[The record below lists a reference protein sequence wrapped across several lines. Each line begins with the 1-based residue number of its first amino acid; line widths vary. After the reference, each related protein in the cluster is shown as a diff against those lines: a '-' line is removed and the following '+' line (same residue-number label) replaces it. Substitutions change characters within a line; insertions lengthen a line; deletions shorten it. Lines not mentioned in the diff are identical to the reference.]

1 MKNNESCA
9 RQCYVYFWNISSLL

>member
-9 RQCYVYFWNISSLL
+9 RQSYVYFWNI